1 MSLLKLLYI
10 MALFGKK
17 KVDKYFQCVIV
28 NCLFERYRMNIR
40 ELKNGD
46 EIFVICNG
54 EITKETVA
62 EILFNGIAIRTEDGG
77 FNGNGRVFTR
87 EYIFESFDS
96 ALAEY
101 NNRFNASMAYAMK
114 THNEKVA
121 EFKKTFSA

>member
-1 MSLLKLLYI
+1 

-17 KVDKYFQCVIV
+17 KVDKHFQCVIV
-28 NCLFERYRMNIR
+28 NCLFERCRMNIR
-40 ELKNGD
+40 ELKSGD

-62 EILFNGIAIRTEDGG
+62 EILFNGIAIRTKDGD
-77 FNGNGRVFTR
+77 GNGREFAR

-101 NNRFNASMAYAMK
+101 NERFNKAVAHMTK
-114 THNEKVA
+114 THNQKVEKF
-121 EFKKTFSA
+121 ERMFRN